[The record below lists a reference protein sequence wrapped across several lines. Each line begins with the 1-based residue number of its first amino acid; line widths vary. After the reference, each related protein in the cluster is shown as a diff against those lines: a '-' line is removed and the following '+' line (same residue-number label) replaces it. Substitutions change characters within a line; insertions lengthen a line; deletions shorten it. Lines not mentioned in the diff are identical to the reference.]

1 MEGFTDTEQ
10 KIINA
15 ATVVFL
21 EKGLDGARMQE
32 IADQAGINKALLH
45 YYFRS
50 KDRLFQTV
58 FQNEIKNLLRTI
70 LESAQATQNFEQFLQ
85 SFLTTYMK
93 AIAPRTNL
101 MRFAIWEFGKD
112 NYSIVDTFLQTFR
125 EYGYPT
131 NPLVATTQKAINE
144 GQIRPLNPAHF
155 TLSLL
160 GMCIFPFMIEAF
172 IEKIIP
178 GVNMRDEQFIEQ
190 RAKEIYAMIWNG
202 IKPAEKKTSKKGRIP

>member
-1 MEGFTDTEQ
+1 MVKGVLMEGFTDTEQ

-15 ATVVFL
+15 ATAVFL

-50 KDRLFQTV
+50 KDKLFRTV

-70 LESAQATQNFEQFLQ
+70 LDSAQSSQNFEQFLQ
-85 SFLTTYMK
+85 SFITTYMK

-131 NPLVATTQKAINE
+131 NPLVETTQKAIDE
-144 GQIRPLNPAHF
+144 GQIRSLDPAHF

-160 GMCIFPFMIEAF
+160 GVCIFPFMIKPF
-172 IEKIIP
+172 IEKLIP
-178 GVNMRDEQFIEQ
+178 GVNMSDEHFIEQ

-202 IKPAEKKTSKKGRIP
+202 LKPPDQKTG